1 MKIQIQWEFDLGLED
16 HPDYMQFHNDFA
28 AEQGVPL
35 VVDMCEFF
43 DNPESDYEF
52 QTLRLVL
59 FFELRCLH
67 HKGFA
72 EDKDYERLNLIL
84 RKMEKKLQEN

>member
-35 VVDMCEFF
+35 VVDMSEFF
-43 DNPESDYEF
+43 DNPEEVSNDHITDALSDEYGW
-52 QTLRLVL
+52 LVQDWYVL
-59 FFELRCLH
+59 STC
-67 HKGFA
+67 
-72 EDKDYERLNLIL
+72 N
-84 RKMEKKLQEN
+84 

>member
-1 MKIQIQWEFDLGLED
+1 MSYEILPKNTSSDILSALRK
-16 HPDYMQFHNDFA
+16 
-28 AEQGVPL
+28 
-35 VVDMCEFF
+35 EFF

-67 HKGFA
+67 HKGVA

-84 RKMEKKLQEN
+84 RKMSRKYSLKIL